1 MAERKTPVEF
11 LREIDADTATAFQRL
26 RAAVMAAGPLDHHTC
41 ELINLG
47 ALATARHEQS
57 FKVHARRLLKEGVEV
72 AALRQAVLSTFAA
85 STTFSQVI
93 DALHWIDQAAG
104 EAPS

>member
-1 MAERKTPVEF
+1 MAEPKTPVEF
-11 LREIDADTATAFQRL
+11 LREIDADTAAAFQRL
-26 RAAVMAAGPLDHHTC
+26 RSAVMAAGPLDHQTC

-57 FKVHARRLLKEGVEV
+57 FKVHARRLLKEGVEI

-85 STTFSQVI
+85 STTFSQVV
-93 DALHWIDQAAG
+93 DALHWVDQAAA
-104 EAPS
+104 EAPP